1 MGVYGWSYGGYMTLM
16 MLGQTDLYAS
26 GVAGAPVTDWAL
38 YDTAYTER
46 YLGDPRPDHPN
57 HTDGAYAGG
66 SVFSHLNGLTEPL
79 LIIHGMADDNV
90 VFRHT
95 VKLIDALQKMGRHNY
110 RLEAYPGEKHGFRAT
125 TSRVHRDR
133 QILEFFL
140 DTLDLPEDG

>member
-1 MGVYGWSYGGYMTLM
+1 MKGNVLSYVENYDDSNSKLLM
-16 MLGQTDLYAS
+16 Y
-26 GVAGAPVTDWAL
+26 
-38 YDTAYTER
+38 
-46 YLGDPRPDHPN
+46 
-57 HTDGAYAGG
+57 
-66 SVFSHLNGLTEPL
+66 
-79 LIIHGMADDNV
+79 HGMADDNV